1 VTPLAAVIAT
11 TPQQGLSPA
20 GAVVMILSV
29 ACVLALVT
37 FCVRRIFTKPHTP
50 ERMHAP
56 LDIDTHDT

>member
-1 VTPLAAVIAT
+1 VIAAT
-11 TPQQGLSPA
+11 SQGGLTPA

-29 ACVLALVT
+29 AGVLALAG
-37 FCVRRIFTKPHTP
+37 FCIRRIFAKPHAP